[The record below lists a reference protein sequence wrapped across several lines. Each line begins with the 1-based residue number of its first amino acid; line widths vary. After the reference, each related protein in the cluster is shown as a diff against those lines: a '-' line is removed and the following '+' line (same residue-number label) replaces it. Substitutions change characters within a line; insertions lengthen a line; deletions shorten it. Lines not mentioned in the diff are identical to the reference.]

1 MHRGLTDNKASLP
14 DWVRSLIVFFHGIDV
29 MDQIDRIGVMHDK
42 WLKDGIDRH
51 KANRLM
57 IGEMASRPSIP
68 AYITL
73 IFWFLLWVYTLLPV
87 YISQIYWRLA

>member
-1 MHRGLTDNKASLP
+1 MFTGSQDNKASVP
-14 DWVRSLIVFFHGIDV
+14 AWVRSLIVFIHGIDV
-29 MDQIDRIGVMHDK
+29 MDQIDRIGSEHDK
-42 WLKDGIDRH
+42 WLNDGVERH